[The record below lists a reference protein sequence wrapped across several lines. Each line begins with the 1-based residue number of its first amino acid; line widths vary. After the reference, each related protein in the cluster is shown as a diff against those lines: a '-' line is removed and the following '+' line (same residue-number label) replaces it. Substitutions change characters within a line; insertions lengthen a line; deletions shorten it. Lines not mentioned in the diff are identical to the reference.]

1 MGSGWVHIRRYSGD
15 FFINWISAL
24 YWSKV
29 VGPANWCSV
38 THFTN
43 KNVFKIRQGCTK
55 AAITQKEREALE
67 EKLNEIWVRFP
78 YNPIHLLCMQ
88 HFHTFSHKYFS
99 LTRVE
104 TCTQKKALYLSSK
117 VFSTKVL
124 IGETIF
130 TFPTGDGMAF
140 YVVVRAMRRSSCFSG
155 QSPYL
160 HFSVILRPRVLV
172 RPLESNT
179 RPTALQS
186 SALLTELIWR
196 QSYGIR
202 VTRTACGGPIFS
214 QWGFTCCFAGIFPC
228 QLNGSIIIV

>member
-1 MGSGWVHIRRYSGD
+1 MSVIDIPETIAFRCAVLCPCDGKQKKWNRVSQCKKRKKRKMWEAGWVHIRRYSGD
-15 FFINWISAL
+15 FFINGISAL

-43 KNVFKIRQGCTK
+43 INVFKIRQGCTK

-104 TCTQKKALYLSSK
+104 TCMQKK
-117 VFSTKVL
+117 STL
-124 IGETIF
+124 FEF
-130 TFPTGDGMAF
+130 
-140 YVVVRAMRRSSCFSG
+140 
-155 QSPYL
+155 Q
-160 HFSVILRPRVLV
+160 
-172 RPLESNT
+172 
-179 RPTALQS
+179 
-186 SALLTELIWR
+186 
-196 QSYGIR
+196 GI
-202 VTRTACGGPIFS
+202 
-214 QWGFTCCFAGIFPC
+214 
-228 QLNGSIIIV
+228 